1 MTVNRS
7 ARPQLHRPREVAG
20 ETEIARAARMLAL
33 DATERID
40 RWSAQLETWWNAQ
53 LPRTRVGLAWIA
65 VLVAAL
71 FMNII
76 GTALVRPT
84 ATSTQTTAGSI
95 ATALS
100 SESAPPDA
108 GRVWSL
114 VKMWQGTG
122 GHDTE
127 TFTVTDH
134 WRVDWLFNQAQAAGQ
149 LQVYIYSADGKLMN
163 VAGNT
168 PRTGSDTTFWMGPG
182 TYVLRIYAT
191 GGDWK
196 VDVQDL
202 H

>member
-1 MTVNRS
+1 MTVHRN
-7 ARPQLHRPREVAG
+7 ARTLHRSNDVPG
-20 ETEIARAARMLAL
+20 ETEIARATRLFAL
-33 DATERID
+33 EAMRRID
-40 RWSAQLETWWNAQ
+40 RWSQQLETWWNAQ

-71 FMNII
+71 FLNII
-76 GTALVRPT
+76 GTSLTR
-84 ATSTQTTAGSI
+84 TTTTTTPAASQIAI
-95 ATALS
+95 ATLA

-114 VKMWQGTG
+114 VKLWQGTG

-127 TFTVTDH
+127 TFTVADH
-134 WRVDWLFNQAQAAGQ
+134 WRVDWLFNQSQAAGQ
-149 LQVYIYSADGKLMN
+149 LQVYIYSVDGKLLN

-168 PRTGSDTTFWMGPG
+168 PRTASDTTFWMGPG
-182 TYVLRIYAT
+182 TYQLRVYAT